1 MVMTNLAISTVAT
14 APSPAG
20 SGTSLTVAAGHGARF
35 PQPSTDGAFSATVW
49 PSDANPDP
57 TNAEIVLVTAR
68 SGDVLTIARTQ
79 EGSSARSVVVGDRIM
94 LAVTAGMWGNASG
107 VNATSLGRSSAA
119 TGDNSVAV
127 GSSSTALGYATV
139 VGASASGSGWGATAL
154 GYSASASATS
164 AVALGYYCS
173 SSGTNATALGYNAA
187 ASREG
192 QHAVANGCFA
202 VGGDSQAS
210 QYVLRIVTTDATATE
225 VTTSGST
232 SGYVDIPA
240 SRTYACMI
248 KVVAIR
254 TDVSGTA
261 AAWTNI
267 QAAITRDS
275 TGNCRLLG
283 SVVGGGTT
291 TLCDAGASTWT
302 VAVTADTSN
311 QRLAITVTG
320 EAGKTIRWVAT
331 VDLVEVGA

>member
-1 MVMTNLAISTVAT
+1 MVMTNLAVSTVAT

-35 PQPSTDGAFSATVW
+35 PQPSTDGSFSATVW

-119 TGDNSVAV
+119 TGDSSVAV

-173 SSGTNATALGYNAA
+173 SSGTNATSLGYSAS

-248 KVVAIR
+248 KVAAIR

-283 SVVGGGTT
+283 SITGDGTT

-311 QRLAITVTG
+311 QRLAVTVTG
-320 EAGKTIRWVAT
+320 ESGKTIRWVAA

>member
-1 MVMTNLAISTVAT
+1 MGLTNLAISTVAT
-14 APSPAG
+14 APTPAG

-35 PQPSTDGAFSATVW
+35 PQPSTDGVFPATVW

-57 TNAEIVLVTAR
+57 SNAEIILVTAR
-68 SGDVLTIARTQ
+68 SGDVLTIARAQ
-79 EGSSARSVVVGDRIM
+79 EGSGARSVLVGDRIM

-107 VNATSLGRSSAA
+107 ANATSLGRSSAA
-119 TGDNSVAV
+119 TGD
-127 GSSSTALGYATV
+127 SSTAIGSGSAALGYATA

-154 GYSASASATS
+154 GYSSSASATS

-173 SSGTNATALGYNAA
+173 SSGTNATALGYSAV

-192 QHAVANGCFA
+192 QHALANGCFA
-202 VGGDSQAS
+202 VGGDSQIS
-210 QYVLRIVTTDATATE
+210 QYVLRATTADATATE
-225 VTTSGST
+225 VTASGSS
-232 SGYVDIPA
+232 SGYVDVPT
-240 SRTYACMI
+240 SRTCACRI

-275 TGNCRLLG
+275 AGNCRLLG
-283 SVVGGGTT
+283 SVAGDGTT
-291 TLCDAGASTWT
+291 TMCDAGASTWT
-302 VAVTADTSN
+302 VAVTADTSG
-311 QRLAITVTG
+311 QRLAVTVTG
-320 EAGKTIRWVAT
+320 ESGKTIRWVAA